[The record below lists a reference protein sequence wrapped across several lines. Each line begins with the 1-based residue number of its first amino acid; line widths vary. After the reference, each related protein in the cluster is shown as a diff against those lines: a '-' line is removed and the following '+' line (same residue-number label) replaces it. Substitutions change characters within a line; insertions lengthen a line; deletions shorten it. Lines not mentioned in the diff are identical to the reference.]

1 MRGSFNSSAV
11 LNRSCPSLFTACR
24 WFIPDSKESL
34 LKMRDFKAV
43 GIIPLGEKRPKMAS
57 VKEYSIVNW
66 YCCCVL
72 AMELAKCCEDLRRAP
87 FFPQQYQNPVVIL
100 QGKPHKS
107 EFRPSNARKRHPIK
121 YAHIWPFF
129 QYFGV
134 DIFPIFFQ
142 YFSNIVRVRF
152 FSGTIY
158 GILWPNMAIFGSH
171 FLGCHKMPQLHLWSI
186 LELQRNQTPPVSWNS
201 KLLWAS
207 KIYNDWGQIR
217 FEGVSPKLHRRKN
230 GFRGFLSHII

>member
-1 MRGSFNSSAV
+1 
-11 LNRSCPSLFTACR
+11 
-24 WFIPDSKESL
+24 
-34 LKMRDFKAV
+34 
-43 GIIPLGEKRPKMAS
+43 
-57 VKEYSIVNW
+57 
-66 YCCCVL
+66 
-72 AMELAKCCEDLRRAP
+72 MELAKCCEDLRRAP
-87 FFPQQYQNPVVIL
+87 FFPQPQQYQNPVVIL

-158 GILWPNMAIFGSH
+158 GILWPNMAKYGHIWVPF
-171 FLGCHKMPQLHLWSI
+171 F
-186 LELQRNQTPPVSWNS
+186 
-201 KLLWAS
+201 
-207 KIYNDWGQIR
+207 
-217 FEGVSPKLHRRKN
+217 GVSQNAPVASMKH
-230 GFRGFLSHII
+230 FRAPTEPNPSSQLEFEASLSLEDIQ